1 MVERGLSIR
10 LLDNGRYTCA
20 VEGIDPVLVSR
31 DQLEPLL
38 GLIFGITIA
47 EPLRKLIDEDT
58 GQLTASPWLTVPQLG
73 ALEFLITA
81 YRTPCEEDE

>member
-1 MVERGLSIR
+1 MIERGLSIR
-10 LLDNGRYTCA
+10 LLDDGRYTCA
-20 VEGIDPVLVSR
+20 IEGMDPVLVSR

-38 GLIFGITIA
+38 GLVFGITIA

-58 GQLTASPWLTVPQLG
+58 GQLTASPWLTAPQLG

-81 YRTPCEEDE
+81 YRTTREEE